1 MRAAVALALLVL
13 AGACGPAAHP
23 PEGRPLVSLLAV
35 GDTGSEPLRL
45 RVGDR
50 QLAVGEALAA
60 EDRRA
65 PAAAL
70 LLLGDNFYPEGLL
83 GGELVARV
91 RRNVVRPYCR
101 FADLSGPR
109 SAAVADSCD
118 VPASL
123 RRPEVPIYA
132 ILGNH
137 DYNRPE
143 SPGLQRE
150 AVPRFVANWRVP
162 AGRAETVE
170 LGHGVSL
177 VLFDSMAL
185 YGSGA
190 GGDDLRR
197 ALRSAR
203 GPWRILAGHHPVAA
217 FDGDRLETR
226 YREAVA
232 RAIAEEE
239 RPVHVFLAGH
249 EHNLQIV
256 ELEPPLP
263 RLLAVAG
270 SGSDVRP
277 SQRQPPGHRFGA
289 DAHGFARVDLV
300 LRDGEERLAVSLF
313 QVPALPL
320 AGPRRLGV
328 WSVDAG
334 GRLRDE
340 R

>member
-1 MRAAVALALLVL
+1 VRAALALALLAL
-13 AGACGPAAHP
+13 ASACGPAAP
-23 PEGRPLVSLLAV
+23 PPQGRVLVSILAL
-35 GDTGSEPLRL
+35 GDTGSQPLRL

-70 LLLGDNFYPEGLL
+70 LLLGDNFYPDGL
-83 GGELVARV
+83 GRRDLVARV
-91 RRNVVRPYCR
+91 RRNLVRPYCR
-101 FADLSGPR
+101 FVDLSGPR
-109 SAAVADSCD
+109 SAAVADACSL
-118 VPASL
+118 PPSL
-123 RRPEVPIYA
+123 RRPEVALYA

-137 DYNRPE
+137 DYNRRE
-143 SPGLQRE
+143 SPRLQRE
-150 AVPRFVANWRVP
+150 ALPRFVANWSMP
-162 AGRAETVE
+162 AGLAEAVE

-177 VLFDSMAL
+177 VLFDSLAL
-185 YGSGA
+185 YA
-190 GGDDLRR
+190 GGRGEDDLRR
-197 ALRSAR
+197 ALRRSR

-217 FDGDRLETR
+217 FDGDRPETR

-232 RAIAEEE
+232 RAIAEAG

-249 EHNLQIV
+249 QHNLRIV
-256 ELEPPLP
+256 ELEAPLP
-263 RLLAVAG
+263 PLLAVAG

-277 SQRQPPGHRFGA
+277 SQRRPPGQRFAA
-289 DAHGFARVDLV
+289 DAHGFARVDL
-300 LRDGEERLAVSLF
+300 LARDGEERLAVSLF
-313 QVPALPL
+313 RVPVLPL